1 MNHKTVLTV
10 VASLLLAGSLSLG
23 QAKVAPKPAAKAKP
37 KKPAAPAMKFNGS
50 NWIWWSG
57 EKGNPA
63 SSAPECTRYF
73 RKAFDLP
80 GDAKE
85 ASAWAIITVDNL
97 FTLYVNGKVVARND
111 SNADDWK
118 FPHKVDISEK
128 IMSGRNILAVV
139 TTNTAPGPAGLIVKV
154 IAKAGKAKNIVVTS
168 DATWKSI
175 DKPAKDWHIVDFDDS
190 QWPGSKVLGAYG
202 IGPWGSLGAGGRRA
216 PRRRAPPAKYT
227 KLTDF
232 SGPVFK
238 KGVVFVRGYI
248 SHGSH
253 DRNNYIQNVHRSRAY
268 FESDTPSPAA
278 LGRQLIS
285 LVPLKP
291 DGKATL
297 LCDAKGGMIGS
308 PSVSYDGKT
317 VYFTMAPKGEARY
330 HIYSV
335 SSDGSNLR
343 QITKGPFHDFDPTEL
358 PDGRIV
364 FSSTRLGS
372 REEYHGVYAFS
383 LFACDASGGKIRPIT
398 QHIVSDREPRVT
410 ANGALAFI
418 RGDNFFERAKVETQI
433 HQTRMDGTAGVTIL
447 GPGRKGIRYSRY
459 EAAEAGSNWLRVY
472 GFGSPAPMG
481 DGKVA
486 AISRRG
492 LVVSSRQ
499 VGDPIGPGGF
509 IPYDF
514 SPAGDGRFI
523 CTGIT
528 KTRIL
533 LLDPAK
539 SEVADVLS
547 MADVELP
554 EASPENASRGYS
566 PASLHSVM
574 HLGPRKKPVSAPSM
588 IDDAAARRV
597 DKTGFLFCQNVLNT
611 LHKSADLSRIKA
623 IRVFEGRPFTLNP
636 TKHIY
641 VHIGVD
647 AQELGTA
654 PLAADGSFYV
664 EVPAD
669 RALALQAIDAEG
681 RAVINEVTWIYTR
694 PGEQRAC
701 VGCHT
706 PADTITPPATR
717 SMALRGRPLKLLGQG
732 TRHRYRGNNGANGG
746 VLNLQFDKFREVTG
760 INNFVQEPLT
770 ARQADKPI
778 PPGRALEIAR
788 LTALAGSKSTAERL
802 SAVRRLGLFRDR
814 GATDVLVSA
823 LKDASDEVRV
833 AATMSLS
840 ACGTFKAL
848 APLLDALSDKHP
860 LVAQGANVALEHLTG
875 HATEFNAYGSDRAS
889 QAAKWRTWIKTNSRE
904 AMEKAVIAKLASK
917 DTAEV
922 QSAIEVL
929 GHVGADAARA
939 ALRVYLKKNPD
950 GELRVMMAAMRS
962 LGYLED
968 TGAVELLA
976 GILDA
981 NTTRR
986 LGRGHHEFG
995 FQQKPVYLAAT
1006 SAEALGWIG
1015 TDASAKALA
1024 AAMAKL
1030 KHFWD
1035 YSFRSGEHSWLMGCT
1050 PSAVHYRILE
1060 AFDAMGTTDT
1070 KALTDKI
1077 LRAIPID
1084 TDRALLFE
1092 PDAHELLTSRVVQRS
1107 GMTSVAVETCL
1118 TVLGDKK
1125 VKGDPA
1131 LKTAVTASPP
1141 AVSTRPLCA
1150 EARAAQVLSVVCMT
1164 RRYTPNIREALTRF
1178 RAMPES
1184 RRRSWTCFFLVRALS
1199 KLRDT
1204 GSFDALLDVVNKD
1217 PAEATL
1223 GMNPP
1228 PTHIMYKAM
1237 KPFYRAGA
1245 AHALGRIGDVRAAG
1259 ALLKLVQNLD
1269 NASCVRQCAAVSLG
1283 QICDKTYLDKLKSV
1297 AEDYPELATRR
1308 SLLEACKAIELRSK

>member
-1 MNHKTVLTV
+1 MSHKRALTI
-10 VASLLLAGSLSLG
+10 VAFLMLAGLLSPGL
-23 QAKVAPKPAAKAKP
+23 AKAPAKKPAKPVKAKP
-37 KKPAAPAMKFNGS
+37 MNFNGA
-50 NWIWWSG
+50 NWIWWFG

-63 SSAPECTRYF
+63 NSAPAGTRYF
-73 RKAFDLP
+73 RKSFDLP

-85 ASAWAIITVDNL
+85 ASARVIITTDNL
-97 FTLYVNGKVVARND
+97 FTLYVNNKEVARNE
-111 SNADDWK
+111 SNPEDWK
-118 FPHKVDISEK
+118 FPQTVDISDK
-128 IMSGRNILAVV
+128 LMSGHNLLVV
-139 TTNTAPGPAGLIVKV
+139 KATNTAPGPAGLIVKMV
-154 IAKAGKAKNIVVTS
+154 AKVEKSKDVTVVT
-168 DATWKSI
+168 DASWKSI
-175 DKPAKDWHIVDFDDS
+175 DKPAKDWHIIDFDQS

-202 IGPWGSLGAGGRRA
+202 SAPWRTLGAGAGRA
-216 PRRRAPPAKYT
+216 PRRNAPRVKYT
-227 KLTDF
+227 KVTDF
-232 SGPVFK
+232 SGPVFA

-268 FESDTPSPAA
+268 FESDTPSPSA

-285 LVPLKP
+285 LIPLKP

-297 LCDAKGGMIGS
+297 LADAKGGMIGS

-317 VYFTMAPKGEARY
+317 IYFTMAPNGEARY

-335 SSDGSNLR
+335 SPDGSNLR
-343 QITKGPFHDFDPTEL
+343 QITRGPFHDFDPTEL
-358 PDGRIV
+358 PDGRIA
-364 FSSTRLGS
+364 FASTRLGS
-372 REEYHGVYAFS
+372 REEYHGVYAYS
-383 LFACDASGGKIRPIT
+383 LFACDAKGENIRPIT
-398 QHIVSDREPRVT
+398 QHIVQDREPRVT
-410 ANGALAFI
+410 ADGALAFI

-447 GPGRKGIRYSRY
+447 GPGRQPIKYSRY
-459 EAAEAGSNWLRVY
+459 EAAEAGSNWLRRY
-472 GFGSPAPMG
+472 GFGSPAPLA

-486 AISRRG
+486 AISQRG

-499 VGDPIGPGGF
+499 IGDPIGPGGF

-523 CTGIT
+523 CTEIS
-528 KTRIL
+528 KSAIL
-533 LLDPAK
+533 LLDPTK
-539 SEVADVLS
+539 SEVAEVVAA
-547 MADVELP
+547 ADLKLP
-554 EASPENASRGYS
+554 EPSTENASRGYS

-574 HLGPRKKPVSAPSM
+574 HLGARKKPISAPSM
-588 IDDAAARRV
+588 IDPAAARRV
-597 DKTGFLFCQNVLNT
+597 DKTGYLFCQNVRNT
-611 LHKSADLSRIKA
+611 LHQSADISRIKS
-623 IRVFEGRPFTLNP
+623 IRVFEGRPFTLNS

-641 VHIGVD
+641 VHIGVE

-681 RAVINEVTWIYTR
+681 RAVINELTWIYTR

-706 PADTITPPATR
+706 PADTITPAATR

-732 TRHRYRGNNGANGG
+732 ERHRYRGNNGANGG

-760 INNFVQEPLT
+760 ISQFVQEPLT
-770 ARQADKPI
+770 DQQAGIPI
-778 PPGRALEIAR
+778 PPGRQQELTRLIAQVK
-788 LTALAGSKSTAERL
+788 SKSIDEKL
-802 SAVRRLGLFRDR
+802 SAVRRLGLMRDR
-814 GATDVLVSA
+814 GACGVLVAA

-840 ACGTFKAL
+840 ACGTFKEI

-860 LVAQGANVALEHLTG
+860 LVAQGANVALEHLAG
-875 HATEFNAYGSDRAS
+875 HATEFNAYDADRAG
-889 QAAKWRTWIKTNSRE
+889 QAAKWRTWIKANSRE
-904 AMEKAVIAKLASK
+904 AIEKAVIAKLASK
-917 DTAEV
+917 ETAEV
-922 QSAIEVL
+922 QMAIETL
-929 GHVGADAARA
+929 SHIGGDPARA
-939 ALRVYLKKNPD
+939 ALRDYLTKNPD
-950 GELRVMMAAMRS
+950 GELRVLMAAMRS
-962 LGYLED
+962 LGFLKD
-968 TGAVELLA
+968 TGAIELLA

-986 LGRGHHEFG
+986 VGRGHHEFG

-1015 TDASAKALA
+1015 TNASAKALA
-1024 AAMAKL
+1024 ASMAKL

-1070 KALTDKI
+1070 KPLTDKI
-1077 LRAIPID
+1077 LRAIPIN

-1092 PDAHELLTSRVVQRS
+1092 PDAYELLTSRVVQRS
-1107 GMTSVAVETCL
+1107 GMTSVTVETCL
-1118 TVLGDKK
+1118 MVLGDKN
-1125 VKGDPA
+1125 VKGDA
-1131 LKTAVTASPP
+1131 TLKTAVTASPP
-1141 AVSTRPLCA
+1141 ASSTKPLSA
-1150 EARAAQVLSVVCMT
+1150 EARAAQVLSVVCMS
-1164 RRYTPNIREALTRF
+1164 RKYAPNIREALNRF
-1178 RAMPES
+1178 RATGES
-1184 RRRSWTCFFLVRALS
+1184 RRRSWTCFFLARALS
-1199 KLRDT
+1199 KLRDP
-1204 GSFDALLDVVNKD
+1204 GSLDTLLETIGKD

-1237 KPFYRAGA
+1237 KPFYRATA
-1245 AHALGRIGDVRAAG
+1245 AHALGRIGNARAAG
-1259 ALLKLVQNLD
+1259 ALLKLVQNFD
-1269 NASCVRQCAAVSLG
+1269 NAPCVRQRAAVSLG
-1283 QICDKTYLDKLKSV
+1283 QVCDKTYLDKIKAI

>member
-1 MNHKTVLTV
+1 MNHKTLLTV
-10 VASLLLAGSLSLG
+10 VAIVMLG
-23 QAKVAPKPAAKAKP
+23 GLIFPGLAKAPP
-37 KKPAAPAMKFNGS
+37 KKPAKTKKPVKAKPMNFTGA

-63 SSAPECTRYF
+63 ASAPACTRYF
-73 RKAFDLP
+73 RKSFDLP

-85 ASAWAIITVDNL
+85 ASARVIITTDNL
-97 FTLYVNGKVVARND
+97 FTLYVNNKEVARND
-111 SNADDWK
+111 SAPEDWK
-118 FPHKVDISEK
+118 FPQTVDISDK
-128 IMSGRNILAVV
+128 LMSGHNLLVV
-139 TTNTAPGPAGLIVKV
+139 KATNTADGPAGMICKMVAKV
-154 IAKAGKAKNIVVTS
+154 AKSKDVVVVT

-175 DKPAKDWHIVDFDDS
+175 DKPAKDWHIIDFDQS

-202 IGPWGSLGAGGRRA
+202 IGPWQTLGAGAGRA
-216 PRRRAPPAKYT
+216 RRAPPVKYT
-227 KLTDF
+227 KVTDF
-232 SGPVFK
+232 SGPVFE
-238 KGVVFVRGYI
+238 KGAVFVRGYI

-285 LVPLKP
+285 LIPLKP

-297 LCDAKGGMIGS
+297 LADAKGGMIGS

-317 VYFTMAPKGEARY
+317 IYFTMAPKGEARY

-335 SSDGSNLR
+335 SPDGSNLR
-343 QITKGPFHDFDPTEL
+343 QITRGPFHDFDPTEL

-372 REEYHGVYAFS
+372 REEYHGVYAYS
-383 LFACDASGGKIRPIT
+383 LFACDAKGKNIRPIT
-398 QHIVSDREPRVT
+398 QHIVQDREPRVT
-410 ANGALAFI
+410 ADGALAFI

-447 GPGRKGIRYSRY
+447 GPGRQPIEYSRY
-459 EAAEAGSNWLRVY
+459 EAAEAGSNWLRRY
-472 GFGSPAPMG
+472 GFGSPAPLA

-486 AISRRG
+486 AISHRG

-509 IPYDF
+509 IPYDL

-523 CTGIT
+523 CTELY
-528 KTRIL
+528 KRAIL
-533 LLDPAK
+533 LLDPAR
-539 SEVADVLS
+539 SEVAQVVAMTDL
-547 MADVELP
+547 ELP
-554 EASPENASRGYS
+554 EASTENASRGYS
-566 PASLHSVM
+566 SASLHSVVP
-574 HLGPRKKPVSAPSM
+574 LGARKKPVSAPSM
-588 IDDAAARRV
+588 IDPAVARRV
-597 DKTGFLFCQNVLNT
+597 DKTGFLFCQNVRNT
-611 LHKSADLSRIKA
+611 LHKSADISRIKA
-623 IRVFEGRPFTLNP
+623 IRVFEGRPFTMNP

-706 PADTITPPATR
+706 PADTITPPAAR

-760 INNFVQEPLT
+760 ISQFVQEPLT
-770 ARQADKPI
+770 ARQAAKPI
-778 PPGRALEIAR
+778 PPGRAQEVAR
-788 LTALAGSKSTAERL
+788 LIALAASKSTAERL

-814 GATDVLVSA
+814 GATGVLVAA
-823 LKDASDEVRV
+823 LKDVSDEVRV

-840 ACGTFKAL
+840 ACGTFKAV
-848 APLLDALSDKHP
+848 APLLDALGDTHR

-875 HATEFNAYGSDRAS
+875 RNAEFNAHGADRAA
-889 QAAKWRTWIKTNSRE
+889 QTAKWHAWIKANSRT
-904 AMEKAVIAKLASK
+904 AMEQAVIAKLASK

-922 QSAIEVL
+922 QAAMEVL
-929 GHVGADAARA
+929 GHMGGDAART
-939 ALRVYLKKNPD
+939 ALRDYLTKNPD
-950 GELRVMMAAMRS
+950 GELRVLMAAMRS
-962 LGYLED
+962 LGFLKD
-968 TGAVELLA
+968 TGAIILLA

-1015 TDASAKALA
+1015 TEASAKALA
-1024 AAMAKL
+1024 ASMAKL

-1035 YSFRSGEHSWLMGCT
+1035 YSFRSGEHDWLMGCT

-1077 LRAIPID
+1077 LRSIPID

-1092 PDAHELLTSRVVQRS
+1092 PDAYELLTSRVVQRS
-1107 GMTSVAVETCL
+1107 GMTSAVVETCL
-1118 TVLGDKK
+1118 RVLGDKN
-1125 VKGDPA
+1125 VKGEA
-1131 LKTAVTASPP
+1131 TLKTAVTASPP
-1141 AVSTRPLCA
+1141 ARSTKPLCA
-1150 EARAAQVLSVVCMT
+1150 EARAAQVLSVVCMSLK
-1164 RRYTPNIREALTRF
+1164 YAPNIREALNRF
-1178 RAMPES
+1178 RAMSES

-1199 KLRDT
+1199 KLRDP
-1204 GSFDALLDVVNKD
+1204 GSLDTLLETIGKD

-1237 KPFYRAGA
+1237 KPFYRATA
-1245 AHALGRIGDVRAAG
+1245 AHALGRIGNVKAAS
-1259 ALLKLVQNLD
+1259 ALLKLVQNFD
-1269 NASCVRQCAAVSLG
+1269 NAPCVRQQAAVSLG
-1283 QICDKTYLDKLKSV
+1283 QVCDKTHLDKIKSI
-1297 AEDYPELATRR
+1297 AEDYPELAARR
-1308 SLLEACKAIELRSK
+1308 SLLEACQAIELRSK

>member
-10 VASLLLAGSLSLG
+10 VAFLVLAGSLSLG
-23 QAKVAPKPAAKAKP
+23 KTKAPAKTAAKAKVKKPAAKP
-37 KKPAAPAMKFNGS
+37 MKFTGA

-63 SSAPECTRYF
+63 SSAPACTRYF
-73 RKAFDLP
+73 RKSFDLP

-85 ASAWAIITVDNL
+85 ASARVIITTDNL
-97 FTLYVNGKVVARND
+97 FTLYVNNKEVARND
-111 SNADDWK
+111 SAPEDWK
-118 FPHKVDISEK
+118 FPQTVDISDK
-128 IMSGRNILAVV
+128 LMSGHNLLVV
-139 TTNTAPGPAGLIVKV
+139 KAANTAPGPAGLIVKMV
-154 IAKAGKAKNIVVTS
+154 AKVAKSKDVIVVT

-175 DKPAKDWHIVDFDDS
+175 DKPAKDWHIIDFDDS
-190 QWPGSKVLGAYG
+190 QWTKSRVMGAYG
-202 IGPWGSLGAGGRRA
+202 IGPWGRQPSGGGRRA
-216 PRRRAPPAKYT
+216 PSRRAPLKYD
-227 KLTDF
+227 KITDF
-232 SGPVFK
+232 SGPVFE
-238 KGVVFVRGYI
+238 KGAVFVRGYI
-248 SHGSH
+248 SHGAH
-253 DRNNYIQNVHRSRAY
+253 DRNNYIQNVRRSRAY

-285 LVPLKP
+285 LIPLKP

-297 LCDAKGGMIGS
+297 LADAKGGMIGS

-330 HIYSV
+330 HIYGV
-335 SSDGSNLR
+335 SPDGSNLR
-343 QITKGPFHDFDPTEL
+343 QITRGPFHDFDPTEL

-364 FSSTRLGS
+364 FSSTRLGT
-372 REEYHGVYAFS
+372 REEYHGVYAYS
-383 LFACDASGGKIRPIT
+383 LFACDAKGENIRPIT
-398 QHIVSDREPRVT
+398 QHIVQDREPRVT
-410 ANGALAFI
+410 SNGMLAFI

-447 GPGRKGIRYSRY
+447 GPGRQPIRYSRY
-459 EAAEAGSNWLRVY
+459 EAAEAGSNWLRRY
-472 GFGSPAPMG
+472 GFGSPAPLG
-481 DGKVA
+481 NGEVA
-486 AISRRG
+486 AISHRG
-492 LVVSSRQ
+492 LVVSSSQ
-499 VGDPIGPGGF
+499 IGDPIGPGGF

-514 SPAGDGRFI
+514 SPASDGRFI
-523 CTGIT
+523 CTELY
-528 KTRIL
+528 KRSIL

-539 SEVADVLS
+539 SEVAEVAAA
-547 MADVELP
+547 ADLKLP

-566 PASLHSVM
+566 PASLHSVV
-574 HLGPRKKPVSAPSM
+574 HLGGRKKPISAPSM
-588 IDDAAARRV
+588 IDEATARRV
-597 DKTGFLFCQNVLNT
+597 DKTGFLFCQNVLDT

-623 IRVFEGRPFTLNP
+623 IRVYDGRPFTRHP

-641 VHIGVD
+641 VHIGVE

-654 PLAADGSFYV
+654 PLATDGSFYV

-681 RAVINEVTWIYTR
+681 RAVINELTWIYTR

-701 VGCHT
+701 IGCHT
-706 PADTITPPATR
+706 PAHKITPASMRSLAT
-717 SMALRGRPLKLLGQG
+717 RGRPLKLLGQG
-732 TRHRYRGNNGANGG
+732 RRHRYRGNNGANGG

-760 INNFVQEPLT
+760 ISQFVQEPLT
-770 ARQADKPI
+770 AGQAGKPL
-778 PPGRALEIAR
+778 PPGRAREVAR
-788 LTALAGSKSTAERL
+788 LTAQAASESTAEKL

-814 GATDVLVSA
+814 GATGALVAA
-823 LKDASDEVRV
+823 LKDASNEVRV

-840 ACGTFKAL
+840 ACGTFKEIP
-848 APLLDALSDKHP
+848 PLTAALSDKHP

-875 HATEFNAYGSDRAS
+875 HNTDFNAYDADRAA
-889 QAAKWRTWIKTNSRE
+889 QVAKWSAWIKANSRE
-904 AMEKAVIAKLASK
+904 AIEKAVIAKLASK

-922 QSAIEVL
+922 QMAIETL
-929 GHVGADAARA
+929 SHVGGGPAKA
-939 ALRVYLKKNPD
+939 ALRDYLTKNPD
-950 GELRVMMAAMRS
+950 GELRVLMAAMRS
-962 LGYLED
+962 LGFLKD
-968 TGAVELLA
+968 TGAIELLA

-1015 TDASAKALA
+1015 TDTSAKALSA
-1024 AAMAKL
+1024 SMAKL

-1060 AFDAMGTTDT
+1060 AFDAMGTTDI
-1070 KALTDKI
+1070 KPLTDKI
-1077 LRAIPID
+1077 VRSIPID

-1092 PDAHELLTSRVVQRS
+1092 PDAYELLTSRVVQRS
-1107 GMTSVAVETCL
+1107 GMTSTVVETCL

-1125 VKGDPA
+1125 VKGDAA
-1131 LKTAVTASPP
+1131 LKGAVTASPP
-1141 AVSTRPLCA
+1141 AVSTKPLRP
-1150 EARAAQVLSVVCMT
+1150 EPRAAQVLSVICMS
-1164 RRYTPNIREALTRF
+1164 RKYAPNIREALGRF
-1178 RAMPES
+1178 RAMGPS
-1184 RRRSWTCFFLVRALS
+1184 RKRSWTCFFLARALS
-1199 KLRDT
+1199 KLRDP
-1204 GSFDALLDVVNKD
+1204 GSLDALLDVVNKD

-1237 KPFYRAGA
+1237 KPFHRAGA
-1245 AHALGRIGDVRAAG
+1245 AHALGRIGNVKAAG
-1259 ALLKLVQNLD
+1259 ALLKLVQNFD
-1269 NASCVRQCAAVSLG
+1269 NAPCVRQRAAVSLG
-1283 QICDKTYLDKLKSV
+1283 QVCDKTYLDKIKSI

-1308 SLLEACKAIELRSK
+1308 SLLEACQAIELRRK